1 MAFNQLGP
9 TVLNDGG
16 AIDCAAG
23 EITQAELDNLVVSF
37 DLALTVDFDSAYLYL
52 GSESGP
58 DALILRMQANGA
70 NLRLTLTERE
80 NFTDSAVFTN
90 QDIAYTL
97 GATAS
102 IRVTHEPDNTYT
114 VFVNDVQAATGLHA
128 NDTTAGSVALH
139 FGFGGS
145 GTATYSNIQA
155 ITAVPVI
162 EYVGGAAES
171 GYSSTATITHGLTI
185 LEGDFVLAYINRN
198 DVTPIGNVTTG
209 QQWIKA
215 RDQQPDGETAWHAVY
230 HTVAEDSFPAVL
242 NFTLGA
248 AADYQVIIKAFRPSA
263 GKYIALGGVVLATNA
278 SKFTAFPMTAS
289 AGVVLPAKHASVIFG
304 GKDRADNSTPSNTV
318 DNGYTGVLGTGLG
331 RASVAAHRL
340 SNAPTTI
347 AGNITVANT
356 DNATAD
362 NAYSAHV
369 TLVEVDRPQPKI
381 LGYELHTASADGSFA
396 ITVPDDATGI
406 FVTVGGYSDGGAS
419 QLVDELSLANDNSLS
434 FTQVIVEAWYG
445 SQNGTTQNETLL
457 LKSNDAGWSGT
468 GAQTIY
474 HSAKNGAY
482 LEGHNFIVW
491 YAKDFDLVNP
501 IIDTDHSHGDAG
513 VNPWDS
519 SLTGMTASDMHV
531 LPTYRYNGGFSLDIN
546 DQTEV
551 VQVPAFNGAALT
563 LAYKYGVDSMQVASS
578 STVKTALGLRGAD
591 QTAIIGNTD
600 ILGSAWG
607 WTPSFNARSHF
618 AAHTAGASEAIA
630 EFHLYGS
637 GSRAFNVFAFR
648 ADTGAHL
655 GSGVVNISGSAG
667 WHSVTGLNI
676 ALPAGVEVRIGFE
689 EQGGGGAATL
699 YRASSTGAYRQA
711 SSAVAPDPWVDDSVY
726 NYDFSFYAVVGGADA
741 VVEATPSKEFVWN
754 LHAGT
759 LAAITDKTINNANG
773 ATLGQTFA
781 GLLDY
786 NDGTDTGFDL
796 TILKAVTPN
805 SVNSNPVGDTE
816 LNQAIFE
823 EGGYASDGTYP
834 GVNTITIDCPAGVT
848 SLDLELFHNTTYNAQ
863 TDLDV
868 NANGV
873 ISEGHSVTG
882 NITGTT
888 ILLEGVVPDGS
899 NQVVINY
906 TQNTSQYVYG
916 NGLRVFNVV
925 EGGGNTPVEND
936 FSLGWNIESLTSVTG
951 STDISWQVNQNVI
964 AEFLARWRVGDV
976 SYIAV
981 DDSFDGTGALG
992 AHWENYNPSVVP
1004 SVERNA
1010 GLFRGD
1016 VLDNTSDS
1024 TIWFNTDQGRFDY
1037 QTVQF
1042 PVSDTP
1048 SEYIFFNVGIGPTTD
1063 PTLNQPTTGNPLNL
1077 AGLVVHDIDPDSPNY
1092 MFACVGHRGNQHS
1105 TLEYKSTTAGQSYVG
1120 NEGADFL
1127 GVGVTHADIAVELHN
1142 DGRCLFKYRAASS
1155 SDAWTYIG
1163 GGSGLTYAPRPNLGV
1178 AGDPVL
1184 IGLIGYAQGSTGVPF
1199 SYTADAFTATG
1210 GDILTAVSN
1219 SNSLSWSLVESVN
1232 SELSIEWSIFN
1243 AVANSLQIDWDALN
1257 TVLNNRLVRW
1267 NIFNEVLGG
1276 LQIDWE
1282 VLSSLTGVVSTLQTD
1297 WDLLQAV
1304 TNQAGLDWSIL
1315 STAQSGTQLRFN
1327 VLNQLSNNLNL
1338 DWSLLAAVNNTAQL
1352 NWSIEDQLGKVSQSA
1367 SVSWGILTTINKQLS
1382 THYDVLQA
1390 VGVSS
1395 QMRWD
1400 IAQAI
1405 QTEIQANW
1413 SILQG
1418 AENGVSLTW
1427 DSIALV
1433 DGGLQLAWTIQTET
1447 IRLPMHQMIIQGEN
1461 RVMTILDPDRIMTI
1475 H

>member
-9 TVLNDGG
+9 TVLNNGG

-23 EITQAELDNLVVSF
+23 EISQAELDNLVVSF

-114 VFVNDVQAATGLHA
+114 VFVNDVQAATGVHA

-215 RDQQPDGETAWHAVY
+215 RDQQPDGETAWQAVY
-230 HTVAEDSFPAVL
+230 HTVAGDSFPAVL
-242 NFTLGA
+242 NFDLGA
-248 AADYQVIIKAFRPSA
+248 AADYQVILKAFRPSA

-278 SKFTAFPMTAS
+278 SKFTSFPMTAS

-578 STVKTALGLRGAD
+578 STVKTAFGLRGAN
-591 QTAIIGNTD
+591 QTATIGNTD

-607 WTPSFNARSHF
+607 WTPGYNARSHF

-637 GSRAFNVFAFR
+637 GNRAFNVFAFR
-648 ADTGAHL
+648 ADTGEHL

-676 ALPAGVEVRIGFE
+676 ALPAGVEVRIAFE
-689 EQGGGGAATL
+689 EQGTGGSVTL

-741 VVEATPSKEFVWN
+741 VVETTPSKEFVWN

-773 ATLGQTFA
+773 ATANQTFA

-805 SVNSNPVGDTE
+805 SNNSNPVGDAG

-834 GVNTITIDCPAGVT
+834 GVNTITIDCPVGVT
-848 SLDLELFHNTTYNAQ
+848 SLDLELFHNTTYNSQ

-868 NANGV
+868 DANGV
-873 ISEGHSVTG
+873 TFEGHSVTG
-882 NITGTT
+882 NAAGTT

-906 TQNTSQYVYG
+906 TQNTSQFVYG

-925 EGGGNTPVEND
+925 EGGGGNTPVENN
-936 FSLGWNIESLTSVTG
+936 F
-951 STDISWQVNQNVI
+951 
-964 AEFLARWRVGDV
+964 
-976 SYIAV
+976 
-981 DDSFDGTGALG
+981 
-992 AHWENYNPSVVP
+992 
-1004 SVERNA
+1004 
-1010 GLFRGD
+1010 
-1016 VLDNTSDS
+1016 
-1024 TIWFNTDQGRFDY
+1024 
-1037 QTVQF
+1037 
-1042 PVSDTP
+1042 
-1048 SEYIFFNVGIGPTTD
+1048 
-1063 PTLNQPTTGNPLNL
+1063 
-1077 AGLVVHDIDPDSPNY
+1077 
-1092 MFACVGHRGNQHS
+1092 
-1105 TLEYKSTTAGQSYVG
+1105 
-1120 NEGADFL
+1120 
-1127 GVGVTHADIAVELHN
+1127 
-1142 DGRCLFKYRAASS
+1142 
-1155 SDAWTYIG
+1155 
-1163 GGSGLTYAPRPNLGV
+1163 
-1178 AGDPVL
+1178 
-1184 IGLIGYAQGSTGVPF
+1184 
-1199 SYTADAFTATG
+1199 
-1210 GDILTAVSN
+1210 
-1219 SNSLSWSLVESVN
+1219 SLSWNAQNAVDQSNSFLWGVLNNVAAQSSVDWDLLNSVLSSRDLSWALVESVN
-1232 SELSIEWSIFN
+1232 SELEIEWSIFN

-1267 NIFNEVLGG
+1267 NIFNDVLGG

-1297 WDLLQAV
+1297 WNLLQAV

-1315 STAQSGTQLRFN
+1315 STAQNGTQLRFN
-1327 VLNQLSNNLNL
+1327 VLNQLSNNLDLN
-1338 DWSLLAAVNNTAQL
+1338 WSLLATVNNTAQL

-1405 QTEIQANW
+1405 QTEIQTNW

-1461 RVMTILDPDRIMTI
+1461 RVMTILDLDRIMTI